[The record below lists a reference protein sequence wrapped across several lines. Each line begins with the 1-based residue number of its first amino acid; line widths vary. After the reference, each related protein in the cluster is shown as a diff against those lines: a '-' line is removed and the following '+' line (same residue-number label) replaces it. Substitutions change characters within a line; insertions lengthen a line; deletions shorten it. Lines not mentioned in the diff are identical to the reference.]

1 MGTSVGG
8 LEAGDTI
15 QATNCDGLIIG
26 DITLV
31 AVIGSLVAKATVMT
45 VDFDDLSIKPPT
57 PATIMAESSILVK
70 KFTCYNK
77 QMKIFY

>member
-1 MGTSVGG
+1 MGTGVGG

-31 AVIGSLVAKATVMT
+31 AVVGSLITRAIVMT
-45 VDFDDLSIKPPT
+45 VDFDDLIIKPPT
-57 PATIMAESSILVK
+57 PATITAESSILVK
-70 KFTCYNK
+70 NFTCYTK
-77 QMKIFY
+77 